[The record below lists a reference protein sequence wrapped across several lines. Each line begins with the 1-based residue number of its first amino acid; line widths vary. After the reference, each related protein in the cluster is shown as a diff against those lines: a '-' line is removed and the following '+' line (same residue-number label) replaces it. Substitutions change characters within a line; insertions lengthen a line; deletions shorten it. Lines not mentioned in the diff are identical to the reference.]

1 MALNLENFVVVRGM
15 LNLLLQLLILLHY
28 NLPQIILLSEV
39 DLIWSTSQVAITIQ
53 HMCKFLSE
61 F

>member
-39 DLIWSTSQVAITIQ
+39 DLTWSTSQVAITIEYV
-53 HMCKFLSE
+53 HTV
-61 F
+61 

>member
-1 MALNLENFVVVRGM
+1 MALNLENFVVVQGM

-39 DLIWSTSQVAITIQ
+39 DLIWSTSQVAITIEYIYSHTVQ
-53 HMCKFLSE
+53 
-61 F
+61 